1 MSIAYIGLGSNIGNK
16 SENILHAL
24 NLLNQNHDIKI
35 IKISSFYETEPIGYE
50 DQDWFI
56 NAVAELETYIS
67 PKRLL
72 GILLGIEQEM
82 GRKREIK
89 WGPRIIDLDLLL
101 YNELCLNKPDLIIP
115 HPRMH
120 ERAFV
125 LVPLAEIAENAI
137 HPVFNQSIKE
147 ILDRLDSVK
156 AVKLSLEE

>member
-101 YNELCLNKPDLIIP
+101 YDKLCLNEPDLIIP

-137 HPVFNQSIKE
+137 HPIFNKSIKE